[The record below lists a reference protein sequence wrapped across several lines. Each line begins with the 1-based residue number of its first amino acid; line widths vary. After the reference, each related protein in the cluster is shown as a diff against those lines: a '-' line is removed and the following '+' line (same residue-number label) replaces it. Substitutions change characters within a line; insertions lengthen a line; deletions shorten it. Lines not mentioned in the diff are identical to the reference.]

1 MPVFKKKQKAFDHT
15 KTLILGFLIII
26 AVGTVLLFL
35 PVSSKSGTATDIIDC
50 FITAASATCVTG
62 ITVYDTFSHWSVFG
76 QSVIMLLV
84 QVGGLGFITLIT
96 FFNLAT
102 GKKLGIVK
110 ANTASS
116 DISLTGNSSPKMLF
130 TRIVMLTLIFEII
143 GALLLMIRFV
153 PKFGGYGVFM
163 AFFTSVS
170 AFCNAGFDVMGIEGE
185 GVGFSNYIG
194 DPLVMLTLSV
204 LIFIGGI
211 GFVVWEDL
219 IAYRKNKKLTFHS
232 RIVLITSGI
241 LILIGTVVYFIL
253 TFIDSDVFID
263 YSFGERILGSFFGSL
278 CTRSAGFGGIPMPT
292 ASAFA
297 KLFTLVL
304 MFVGA
309 APGSTGGGVKITT
322 IAIIV
327 AAVRSAIIGRE
338 EAQLY
343 RHTINKRTVYKALTT
358 VSLSFLFVFFGF
370 FAVHLL
376 NPDINGVDA
385 LYETVT
391 CFSTTGISMG
401 LYSETN
407 RATQILLVFIMFA
420 GRVGPASL
428 MLRLGKV
435 DEKSTILP
443 QAEIMAG

>member
-1 MPVFKKKQKAFDHT
+1 MPVFRKKSKPIEYT
-15 KTLILGFLIII
+15 TTLILGFLIII
-26 AVGTVLLFL
+26 AAGTLLLFL
-35 PVSSKSGTATDIIDC
+35 PFSSKSGMSTDILDC
-50 FITAASATCVTG
+50 FITATSATCVTG
-62 ITVYDTFSHWSVFG
+62 ITVYDTFTHWSLFG
-76 QSVIMLLV
+76 QIVIMLLI

-96 FFNLAT
+96 FFNLTT

-110 ANTASS
+110 ANTATS
-116 DISLTGNSSPKMLF
+116 DFTLSGSSSPKKLF
-130 TRIVMLTLIFEII
+130 TRIVTLTLIFEVI

-153 PKFGGYGVFM
+153 PSFGGYGVFM

-194 DPLVMLTLSV
+194 DPLIVITLSV
-204 LIFIGGI
+204 LVFIGGI

-219 IAYRKNKKLTFHS
+219 IGFRKNKKLTFHS

-241 LILIGTVVYFIL
+241 LLIIGTVVYFIL
-253 TFIDSDVFID
+253 TFIESEIFAEYTI
-263 YSFGERILGSFFGSL
+263 GERILGSFFGSV

-292 ASAFA
+292 ASSFA

-327 AAVRSAIIGRE
+327 AAVRSAIMGRE

-343 RHTINKRTVYKALTT
+343 RHTINKQTVYKALTT
-358 VSLSFLFVFFGF
+358 VSLSFLFVFLGF

-376 NPDINGVDA
+376 NPSVNGVDA
-385 LYETVT
+385 LYETVA

-401 LYSETN
+401 LYSETS
-407 RATQILLVFIMFA
+407 RATQILLVFFMFA
-420 GRVGPASL
+420 GKVGPASL

-443 QAEIMAG
+443 QGEIMAG